1 MTADGSEI
9 LRSPVERTVV
19 EIPLF
24 TTGEEHACQV
34 VKLGFLNHQQYHL
47 SKGLEGPPS
56 SKTTVPGYVSKLIS
70 DIVVPHETKDVVTVQ
85 GK

>member
-47 SKGLEGPPS
+47 SKGLEGHLLQKQRYRGMFPS
-56 SKTTVPGYVSKLIS
+56 SYQI
-70 DIVVPHETKDVVTVQ
+70 
-85 GK
+85 